1 MFSWRNKRAISYHMK
16 LVHRTNMLVE
26 HVNRK
31 TAIHSVL
38 VTTYGLT
45 YNEYSGDFVNVVTMD
60 DLFN

>member
-1 MFSWRNKRAISYHMK
+1 MK